1 MSGHLQRGATIRRRS
16 AALSAVLLLLSA
28 CIPAWSQA
36 PQVPAT
42 ATDAV
47 SANTAAPAAT
57 EPPPPAAEQAAPPR
71 ENPGLINELGKLFKN
86 PPALPSLKTPQ
97 QAIEDFNATMK
108 GASSGL
114 SLWGPSSMAAGR
126 VKCAVADNGGAD
138 CKAAADTLCRSKSFQ
153 QGKSV
158 DTEATQTCSA
168 EALLLSGRKS
178 KPGACRTDYFVTRA
192 MCQ

>member
-1 MSGHLQRGATIRRRS
+1 MNDHLQQRIGVGARS
-16 AALSAVLLLLSA
+16 AVACAVLQLLVSA
-28 CIPAWSQA
+28 APAWSQTPQPTA
-36 PQVPAT
+36 PEVASPPT
-42 ATDAV
+42 ATDV
-47 SANTAAPAAT
+47 SPQTADQP
-57 EPPPPAAEQAAPPR
+57 APPR

-86 PPALPSLKTPQ
+86 PPALPPLKTPQ
-97 QAIEDFNATMK
+97 QALEDFNATMK
-108 GASSGL
+108 GASGGL
-114 SLWGPSSMAAGR
+114 SLWGASSVATGR
-126 VKCAVADNGGAD
+126 VKCAVAENGGAD
-138 CKAAADTLCRSKSFQ
+138 CKAAADALCRSKNFQ